1 MSILSDAWR
10 RARGDE
16 EAVMRALGAP
26 SRTASGRTHWLPWA
40 ISGLLLVVVVGLSVY
55 LWRTHGLSV
64 PGKRSTGTAAV
75 ARAHPVA
82 SSGQAAPARPSG
94 AAKVR
99 RRAAAASP
107 APSGVSAAS
116 AKAASKEDK
125 GNAAGTVGQ
134 VGSMK
139 PADAVPDAVRAQ
151 LPALPVT
158 VHVWNPRPAARFIMV
173 NGHVYHEGDALPEG
187 VRLVSITPNGVVVNF
202 KGYLITVN
210 GH

>member
-1 MSILSDAWR
+1 
-10 RARGDE
+10 
-16 EAVMRALGAP
+16 
-26 SRTASGRTHWLPWA
+26 
-40 ISGLLLVVVVGLSVY
+40 
-55 LWRTHGLSV
+55 
-64 PGKRSTGTAAV
+64 
-75 ARAHPVA
+75 
-82 SSGQAAPARPSG
+82 
-94 AAKVR
+94 
-99 RRAAAASP
+99 
-107 APSGVSAAS
+107 
-116 AKAASKEDK
+116 
-125 GNAAGTVGQ
+125 
-134 VGSMK
+134 MK